1 LYNYDNPGFNASTGH
16 FTQLVWKNSI
26 QLGIGIAFST
36 DNQTAWVVAEYYPQ
50 GNIDGEFAAN
60 VLPPC
65 VNNMG
70 GD

>member
-1 LYNYDNPGFNASTGH
+1 
-16 FTQLVWKNSI
+16 
-26 QLGIGIAFST
+26 LGIGIAFST
-36 DNQTAWVVAEYYPQ
+36 DNQTAWVVAEYYHQ
-50 GNIDGEFAAN
+50 GNIEGEFAAN